1 MIQIY
6 YHGLSITDELPYHNI
21 KLLTSDSFNFDANLF
36 LPTKY
41 KKTS

>member
-6 YHGLSITDELPYHNI
+6 YYGLSITDELPYQSI
-21 KLLTSDSFNFDANLF
+21 KLFTSDSFNFDANLF

-41 KKTS
+41 